1 MDFDLRLYVVL
12 TLYLHVT
19 HYVHKYPYFGRHQLD
34 MMVHKLL
41 QINCVGIVNIFTAVS
56 MNGSTCIESYCMRIK
71 EIVGFWLKAH
81 HYLLESASILPS
93 RFLGNAHHE

>member
-19 HYVHKYPYFGRHQLD
+19 RYVHKYPYFGRHQLD

-56 MNGSTCIESYCMRIK
+56 MNGSTCIEK
-71 EIVGFWLKAH
+71 
-81 HYLLESASILPS
+81 LLHENQRDCWVLAQGTSLPS
-93 RFLGNAHHE
+93 